1 MKFGRN
7 RSEGWKQAKISGHKF
22 EQEFAARVLDSSSD
36 EFKAVMQFAKEVG
49 ISGQPIQV
57 DAEKGTQKV
66 EDFTGNLKTQSK
78 TDVEIIFNSGKTL
91 NISLKKPT
99 VIHGQAH
106 LTTLQRFLERI
117 IFLRNEEI
125 PKEVTF
131 VFKAFTGETD
141 GKSIVEF
148 APEARLQ
155 SPIIKKHNQ
164 QAEIYQNRLYI
175 STIQNS
181 YPNQWKVFQEWFRE
195 NMLVITHIVLVS
207 GYVKDER
214 HFADAIYYGKE
225 NKLFDLRKIQDLSA
239 GYTVDI
245 KRAGYYSGS
254 TLSMPWGYLQ
264 LHRPGKSSGA
274 YQLQFHHDY
283 RDIIKLIK
291 QTA

>member
-1 MKFGRN
+1 M
-7 RSEGWKQAKISGHKF
+7 
-22 EQEFAARVLDSSSD
+22 L
-36 EFKAVMQFAKEVG
+36 FAKEVG
-49 ISGQPIQV
+49 ISGKPKSV

-66 EDFTGNLKTQSK
+66 LDFTGNLKTQSK
-78 TDVEIIFNSGKTL
+78 TDVEIMFDSGERL

-106 LTTLQRFLERI
+106 LTTLQRFLDRI
-117 IFLRNEEI
+117 TFLRKEEI
-125 PKEVTF
+125 PEEVVF

-141 GKSIVEF
+141 GKNILEF
-148 APEARLQ
+148 APEARMQ
-155 SPIIKKHNQ
+155 SPRIKKHNL

-195 NMLVITHIVLVS
+195 NMQVITHVVLSS
-207 GYVKDER
+207 GYAKDER

-225 NKLFDLRKIQDLSA
+225 NSFFDLRKIQDLSA

-245 KRAGYYSGS
+245 KKSGYYSGS
-254 TLSMPWGYLQ
+254 TLNMPWGYLQ
-264 LHRPGKSSGA
+264 LHRPGKTYGA

-291 QTA
+291 HTQ